1 MRTGGSCAEQASNRT
16 ARLAAPTALVERLAA
31 WHDPTMASYP
41 DSATSP
47 TWALDNDASSNTDP
61 AALVQALGMQA
72 HPEGGY
78 FVETWRHA
86 PPADEGASR
95 GAGTAIYFLLERG
108 QQSHWHRVDAAEIWH
123 FYGGDA
129 LLLEVWEPGQPRPT
143 RVMLDAALR
152 LTPGPGPEAT
162 SDGLGGAR
170 VDQVCPQF
178 VVPPGAWQRARPLG
192 RFALVGCTVSPAFMF
207 ERFELA
213 PPDWSP
219 PV

>member
-1 MRTGGSCAEQASNRT
+1 MQARDIT
-16 ARLAAPTALVERLAA
+16 ARLAAPTTLVERLAA
-31 WHDPTMASYP
+31 WHDLTMTSYP
-41 DSATSP
+41 DSAASP
-47 TWALDNDASSNTDP
+47 TWALRGDDLSNTDP
-61 AALVQALGMQA
+61 AALARALGMQA

-78 FVETWRHA
+78 FVESWRHQ
-86 PPADEGASR
+86 PGGDTGSER

-123 FYGGDA
+123 FYGGEA
-129 LLLEVWEPGQPRPT
+129 LLLEVWAPGETRPT
-143 RVMLDAALR
+143 RVRLDAALR
-152 LTPGPGPEAT
+152 LPPGQGQEAENEGL
-162 SDGLGGAR
+162 DGER
-170 VDQVCPQF
+170 VDRVCPQF

-207 ERFELA
+207 EHFELA